1 MSHMPEQGPNDDL
14 TGFSPRRAPLKKFA
28 YWSLIALLWLGLAA
42 GVLVVYY
49 ALDLPDTDDLWKTGS
64 QPELSIYA
72 RDDGLVARRG
82 RRGGRPMRYEDLPP
96 HLIEAVIAIEDRRFF
111 SHLGLDPRGL
121 LRAMAVNLRQGRLAQ
136 GGSTLTQ
143 QLAKN
148 VFLTPERSFK
158 RKVQELLL
166 AFWLEAHFTKQD
178 IIALYLNRVYFGSG
192 AYGVQSAAETYFN
205 RPVQNLTQIEAAM
218 LAGLLKAPSR
228 YAPTRDPVAA
238 ARRTQIVIVA
248 MRAAG
253 YLTAEEAVSL
263 SGEDI
268 IITNRSTDGAHYA
281 VDWTLDQL
289 PDFVGRPRA
298 DLDVMTTLDRSMQ
311 LAAER
316 AINRILAAQG
326 DARQAAQAAMVVMT
340 PDGAIR
346 AMVGGRA
353 YGKSQFNRAVQARR
367 QPGSAFKPVVY
378 LAALESGLD
387 ANEVFDDAPLEIN
400 GWSPKNYDGTY
411 RGTVTAGEALAR
423 SLNTVAVQVSEQTGR
438 DKVID
443 MARRLGLSGRMR
455 AHPSLALGTFEVNLM
470 QLTAAYAHFANGGRQ
485 VVPHIIHGVISAS
498 GQTLYDRLSPSPL
511 QIIAPRHIG
520 ALNEMLRATI
530 SIGTGRAARLEGVE
544 LAGKTGTSQNW
555 RDAWFVGYSGAL
567 VVGVWVGNDDGA
579 PMNRVTGGGLPAH
592 IFAAFMD
599 EQKELAASVALPGSD
614 LPNRGGGI
622 GGLLRRLFGSD

>member
-1 MSHMPEQGPNDDL
+1 MSEADP
-14 TGFSPRRAPLKKFA
+14 PRRFLPRFA
-28 YWSLIALLWLGLAA
+28 YWGLVGFLWLGLAIGA
-42 GVLVVYY
+42 LIFYY

-64 QPELSIYA
+64 QPELSVYA

-82 RRGGRPMRYEDLPP
+82 RRGGRPMRFDDFPP
-96 HLIEAVIAIEDRRFF
+96 HLVEAVIAIEDRRFF
-111 SHLGLDPRGL
+111 SHFGLDPRGL
-121 LRAMAVNLRQGRLAQ
+121 LRALAVNIRQGRLAQ

-166 AFWLEAHFTKQD
+166 AFWLEAHFSKQD
-178 IIALYLNRVYFGSG
+178 ILALYLNRVYFGSG
-192 AYGVQSAAETYFN
+192 AYGVQAAAETYFS
-205 RPVQNLTQIEAAM
+205 RPVQNLTRVEAAM

-228 YAPTRDPVAA
+228 YAPTRDPAAA
-238 ARRTQIVIVA
+238 ARRARIVIAA
-248 MRAAG
+248 MEDADFINAELAAEMAG
-253 YLTAEEAVSL
+253 Q
-263 SGEDI
+263 DI

-298 DLDVMTTLDRSMQ
+298 DLDVMTTLDRPMQ

-316 AINRILAAQG
+316 AINRVLAAQG
-326 DARQAAQAAMVVMT
+326 EARQAGQAAMVVMT

-378 LAALESGLD
+378 LAALENGLAAGD
-387 ANEVFDDAPLEIN
+387 VFDDAPLSIN
-400 GWSPKNYDGTY
+400 GWSPKNYDGRY
-411 RGTVTAGEALAR
+411 RGAVTAGEAMAH
-423 SLNTVAVQVSEQTGR
+423 SLNTVAVQISEQTGR

-443 MARRLGLSGRMR
+443 MARRLGLSGRLR
-455 AHPSLALGTFEVNLM
+455 AHPSLALGTFEVSLL
-470 QLTAAYAHFANGGRQ
+470 QLTAAYAHFANGGQQ
-485 VVPHIIHGVISAS
+485 VVPHIIQAVISAS
-498 GQTLYDRLSPSPL
+498 GQSLYDRL
-511 QIIAPRHIG
+511 APVALPVVDGRHIG
-520 ALNEMLRATI
+520 LLNNMLRAVMT
-530 SIGTGRAARLEGVE
+530 IGTGRAARLDGIA

-555 RDAWFVGYSGAL
+555 RDAWFIGYSGAL

-579 PMNRVTGGGLPAH
+579 AMARVSGGGLPAE
-592 IFAAFMD
+592 IFAAFMT
-599 EQKELAASVALPGSD
+599 EQKELAASVALPEGA
-614 LPNRGGGI
+614 LPKSGGI
-622 GGLLRRLFGSD
+622 GALLRRLFGD

>member
-1 MSHMPEQGPNDDL
+1 MSEADP
-14 TGFSPRRAPLKKFA
+14 PRRFLPRFA
-28 YWSLIALLWLGLAA
+28 YWGLVGFLWLGLAIGA
-42 GVLVVYY
+42 LIFYY

-82 RRGGRPMRYEDLPP
+82 RRGGRPMRFDDFPP
-96 HLIEAVIAIEDRRFF
+96 HLVEAVIAIEDRRFF
-111 SHLGLDPRGL
+111 SHFGLDPRGL
-121 LRAMAVNLRQGRLAQ
+121 LRALAVNMRQGRLAQ

-166 AFWLEAHFTKQD
+166 AFWLEAHFSKQD
-178 IIALYLNRVYFGSG
+178 IMALYLNRVYFGSG
-192 AYGVQSAAETYFN
+192 AYGVQAAAETYFS
-205 RPVQNLTQIEAAM
+205 RPVQNLTRVEAAM

-228 YAPTRDPVAA
+228 YAPTRDPAAA
-238 ARRTQIVIVA
+238 ARRARIVIAA
-248 MRAAG
+248 MQDAGFINAELAAEMAG
-253 YLTAEEAVSL
+253 Q
-263 SGEDI
+263 DI

-298 DLDVMTTLDRSMQ
+298 DLDVMTTLDRPMQ

-316 AINRILAAQG
+316 AINRVLAAQG
-326 DARQAAQAAMVVMT
+326 EARQAGQAAMVVMT

-378 LAALESGLD
+378 LAALENGLAAGD
-387 ANEVFDDAPLEIN
+387 VFDDAPLSIN
-400 GWSPKNYDGTY
+400 GWSPKNYDGRY
-411 RGTVTAGEALAR
+411 RGAVTAGEAMAH
-423 SLNTVAVQVSEQTGR
+423 SLNTVAVQISEQTGR

-443 MARRLGLSGRMR
+443 MARRLGLSGRLR
-455 AHPSLALGTFEVNLM
+455 AHPSLALGTFEVSLL
-470 QLTAAYAHFANGGRQ
+470 QLTAAYAHFANGGQQ
-485 VVPHIIHGVISAS
+485 VVPHIIQAVISAS
-498 GQTLYDRLSPSPL
+498 GQSLYDRL
-511 QIIAPRHIG
+511 APAALPVVDRRHIG
-520 ALNEMLRATI
+520 VLNNMLRAVMT
-530 SIGTGRAARLEGVE
+530 IGTGRAARLDGIA

-555 RDAWFVGYSGAL
+555 RDAWFIGYSGAL

-579 PMNRVTGGGLPAH
+579 AMARVSGGGLPAE
-592 IFAAFMD
+592 IFAAFMA
-599 EQKELAASVALPGSD
+599 EQKELAASVALPEGA
-614 LPNRGGGI
+614 LPKSGGI
-622 GGLLRRLFGSD
+622 GALLRRLFGD

>member
-1 MSHMPEQGPNDDL
+1 MSEADP
-14 TGFSPRRAPLKKFA
+14 PRRFLSRFA
-28 YWSLIALLWLGLAA
+28 YWGLVGFLWLGLAIGA
-42 GVLVVYY
+42 LIFYY

-82 RRGGRPMRYEDLPP
+82 RRGGRPMRFDDFPS
-96 HLIEAVIAIEDRRFF
+96 HLVEAVIAIEDRRFF
-111 SHLGLDPRGL
+111 SHFGLDPRGL
-121 LRAMAVNLRQGRLAQ
+121 LRALAVNMRQGRLAQ

-166 AFWLEAHFTKQD
+166 AFWLEAHFSKQD
-178 IIALYLNRVYFGSG
+178 ILALYLNRVYFGSG
-192 AYGVQSAAETYFN
+192 AYGVQAAAETYFS
-205 RPVQNLTQIEAAM
+205 RPVQNLTRVEAAM

-228 YAPTRDPVAA
+228 YAPTRDPAAA
-238 ARRTQIVIVA
+238 ARRARIVIAA
-248 MRAAG
+248 MQDAGFINAELAAEMAG
-253 YLTAEEAVSL
+253 Q
-263 SGEDI
+263 DI

-298 DLDVMTTLDRSMQ
+298 DLDVMTTLDRPMQ

-316 AINRILAAQG
+316 AINRVLAAQG
-326 DARQAAQAAMVVMT
+326 EARQAGQAAMVVMT

-378 LAALESGLD
+378 LAALENGLAAGD
-387 ANEVFDDAPLEIN
+387 VFDDAPLSIN
-400 GWSPKNYDGTY
+400 GWSPKNYDGRY
-411 RGTVTAGEALAR
+411 RGAVTAGEAMAH
-423 SLNTVAVQVSEQTGR
+423 SLNTVAVQISEQTGR

-443 MARRLGLSGRMR
+443 MARRLGLSGRLR
-455 AHPSLALGTFEVNLM
+455 AHPSLALGTFEVSLL
-470 QLTAAYAHFANGGRQ
+470 QLTAAYAHFANGGQQ
-485 VVPHIIHGVISAS
+485 VVPHIIQAVISAS
-498 GQTLYDRLSPSPL
+498 GQSLYDRL
-511 QIIAPRHIG
+511 APVALPVVDGRHIG
-520 ALNEMLRATI
+520 VLNNMLRAVMT
-530 SIGTGRAARLEGVE
+530 IGTGRAARLDGIA

-555 RDAWFVGYSGAL
+555 RDAWFIGYSGAL

-579 PMNRVTGGGLPAH
+579 AMARVSGGGLPAE
-592 IFAAFMD
+592 IFAAFMA
-599 EQKELAASVALPGSD
+599 EQKELAASVALPEGA
-614 LPNRGGGI
+614 LPKSGGI
-622 GGLLRRLFGSD
+622 GALLRRLFGD

>member
-1 MSHMPEQGPNDDL
+1 MSEADP
-14 TGFSPRRAPLKKFA
+14 PRRFLPRFA
-28 YWSLIALLWLGLAA
+28 YWGLVGFLWLGLAIGA
-42 GVLVVYY
+42 LIFYY

-64 QPELSIYA
+64 QPELSVYA

-82 RRGGRPMRYEDLPP
+82 RRGGRPMRFDDFPP
-96 HLIEAVIAIEDRRFF
+96 HLVEAVIAIEDRRFF
-111 SHLGLDPRGL
+111 SHFGLDPRGL
-121 LRAMAVNLRQGRLAQ
+121 LRALAVNIRQGRLAQ

-166 AFWLEAHFTKQD
+166 AFWLEAHFSKQD
-178 IIALYLNRVYFGSG
+178 ILALYLNRVYFGSG
-192 AYGVQSAAETYFN
+192 AYGVQAAAETYFS
-205 RPVQNLTQIEAAM
+205 RPVQNLTRVEAAM

-228 YAPTRDPVAA
+228 YAPTRDPAAA
-238 ARRTQIVIVA
+238 ARRARIVIAA
-248 MRAAG
+248 MEDADFINAELAAEMAG
-253 YLTAEEAVSL
+253 Q
-263 SGEDI
+263 DI

-298 DLDVMTTLDRSMQ
+298 DLDVMTTLDRPMQ

-316 AINRILAAQG
+316 AINRVLAAQG
-326 DARQAAQAAMVVMT
+326 EARQAGQAAMVVMT

-378 LAALESGLD
+378 LAALENGLAVGD
-387 ANEVFDDAPLEIN
+387 VFDDAPLSIN
-400 GWSPKNYDGTY
+400 GWSPKNYDGRY
-411 RGTVTAGEALAR
+411 RGAVTAGEAMAH
-423 SLNTVAVQVSEQTGR
+423 SLNTVAVQISEQTGR

-443 MARRLGLSGRMR
+443 MARRLGLSGRLR
-455 AHPSLALGTFEVNLM
+455 AHPSLALGTFEVSLL
-470 QLTAAYAHFANGGRQ
+470 QLTAAYAHFANGGQQ
-485 VVPHIIHGVISAS
+485 VVPHIIQAVISAS
-498 GQTLYDRLSPSPL
+498 GQSLYDRL
-511 QIIAPRHIG
+511 APVALPVVDGRHIG
-520 ALNEMLRATI
+520 LLNNMLRAVMT
-530 SIGTGRAARLEGVE
+530 IGTGRAARLDGIA

-555 RDAWFVGYSGAL
+555 RDAWFIGYSGAL

-579 PMNRVTGGGLPAH
+579 AMARVSGGGLPAE
-592 IFAAFMD
+592 IFAAFMA
-599 EQKELAASVALPGSD
+599 EQKELAASVALPEGA
-614 LPNRGGGI
+614 LPKSVGI
-622 GGLLRRLFGSD
+622 GALLRRLFGD

>member
-1 MSHMPEQGPNDDL
+1 MSEADP
-14 TGFSPRRAPLKKFA
+14 PRRFLPRFA
-28 YWSLIALLWLGLAA
+28 YWGLVGFLWLGLAIGA
-42 GVLVVYY
+42 LIFYY

-82 RRGGRPMRYEDLPP
+82 RRGGRPMRFDDFPS
-96 HLIEAVIAIEDRRFF
+96 HLVEAVIAIEDRRFF
-111 SHLGLDPRGL
+111 SHFGLDPRGL
-121 LRAMAVNLRQGRLAQ
+121 LRALAVNMRQGRLAQ

-166 AFWLEAHFTKQD
+166 AFWLEAHFSKQD
-178 IIALYLNRVYFGSG
+178 ILALYLNRVYFGSG
-192 AYGVQSAAETYFN
+192 AYGVQAAAETYFS
-205 RPVQNLTQIEAAM
+205 RPVQNLTRVEAAM

-228 YAPTRDPVAA
+228 YAPTRDPAAA
-238 ARRTQIVIVA
+238 ARRARIVIAA
-248 MRAAG
+248 MQDAGFINAELAAEMAG
-253 YLTAEEAVSL
+253 Q
-263 SGEDI
+263 DI

-298 DLDVMTTLDRSMQ
+298 DLDVMTTLDRPMQ

-316 AINRILAAQG
+316 AINRVLAAQG
-326 DARQAAQAAMVVMT
+326 EARQAGQAAMVVMT

-378 LAALESGLD
+378 LAALENGLAAGD
-387 ANEVFDDAPLEIN
+387 VFDDAPLSIN
-400 GWSPKNYDGTY
+400 GWSPKNYDGRY
-411 RGTVTAGEALAR
+411 RGAVTAGEAMAH
-423 SLNTVAVQVSEQTGR
+423 SLNTVAVQISEQTGR

-443 MARRLGLSGRMR
+443 MARRLGLSGRLR
-455 AHPSLALGTFEVNLM
+455 AHPSLALGTFEVSLL
-470 QLTAAYAHFANGGRQ
+470 QLTAAYAHFANGGQQ
-485 VVPHIIHGVISAS
+485 VVPHIIQAVISAS
-498 GQTLYDRLSPSPL
+498 GQSLYDRL
-511 QIIAPRHIG
+511 APVALPVVDGRHIG
-520 ALNEMLRATI
+520 VLNNMLRAVMT
-530 SIGTGRAARLEGVE
+530 IGTGRAARLDGIA

-555 RDAWFVGYSGAL
+555 RDAWFIGYSGAL

-579 PMNRVTGGGLPAH
+579 AMARVSGGGLPAE
-592 IFAAFMD
+592 IFAAFMA
-599 EQKELAASVALPGSD
+599 EQKELAASVALPEGA
-614 LPNRGGGI
+614 LPKSGGI
-622 GGLLRRLFGSD
+622 GALLRRLFGD

>member
-1 MSHMPEQGPNDDL
+1 MSEADP
-14 TGFSPRRAPLKKFA
+14 PRRFLPRFA
-28 YWSLIALLWLGLAA
+28 YWGLVGFLWLGLAIGA
-42 GVLVVYY
+42 LIFYY

-64 QPELSIYA
+64 QPELSVYA

-82 RRGGRPMRYEDLPP
+82 RRGGRPMRFDDFPP
-96 HLIEAVIAIEDRRFF
+96 HLVEAVIAIEDRRFF
-111 SHLGLDPRGL
+111 SHFGLDPRGL
-121 LRAMAVNLRQGRLAQ
+121 LRALAVNIRQGRLAQ

-166 AFWLEAHFTKQD
+166 AFWLEAHFSKQD
-178 IIALYLNRVYFGSG
+178 ILALYLNRVYFGSG
-192 AYGVQSAAETYFN
+192 AYGVQAAAETYFS
-205 RPVQNLTQIEAAM
+205 RPVQNLTRVEAAM

-228 YAPTRDPVAA
+228 YAPTRDPAAA
-238 ARRTQIVIVA
+238 ARRARIVIAA
-248 MRAAG
+248 MEDADFINAELAAEMAG
-253 YLTAEEAVSL
+253 R
-263 SGEDI
+263 DI

-298 DLDVMTTLDRSMQ
+298 DLDVMTTLDRPMQ

-316 AINRILAAQG
+316 AINRVLEAQG
-326 DARQAAQAAMVVMT
+326 DARQAGQAAMVVMT

-378 LAALESGLD
+378 LAALENGLAAGD
-387 ANEVFDDAPLEIN
+387 VFDDAPLSIN
-400 GWSPKNYDGTY
+400 GWSPKNYDGRY
-411 RGTVTAGEALAR
+411 RGAVTAGEAMAH
-423 SLNTVAVQVSEQTGR
+423 SLNTVAVQISEQTGR

-443 MARRLGLSGRMR
+443 MARRLGLSGRLR
-455 AHPSLALGTFEVNLM
+455 AHPSLALGTFEVSLL
-470 QLTAAYAHFANGGRQ
+470 QLTAAYAHFANGGQQ
-485 VVPHIIHGVISAS
+485 VVPHIIQAVISAS
-498 GQTLYDRLSPSPL
+498 GQSLYDRL
-511 QIIAPRHIG
+511 APVALPVVDGRHIG
-520 ALNEMLRATI
+520 LLNNMLRAVMT
-530 SIGTGRAARLEGVE
+530 IGTGRAARLDGIA

-555 RDAWFVGYSGAL
+555 RDAWFIGYSGAL

-579 PMNRVTGGGLPAH
+579 AMARVSGGGLPAE
-592 IFAAFMD
+592 IFAAFMA
-599 EQKELAASVALPGSD
+599 EQKELAASVALPEGA
-614 LPNRGGGI
+614 LPKSVGI
-622 GGLLRRLFGSD
+622 GALLRRLFGD

>member
-1 MSHMPEQGPNDDL
+1 MSEADP
-14 TGFSPRRAPLKKFA
+14 PRRFLPRFA
-28 YWSLIALLWLGLAA
+28 YWGLVGFLWLGLAIGA
-42 GVLVVYY
+42 LIFYY

-82 RRGGRPMRYEDLPP
+82 RRGGRPMRFDDFPP
-96 HLIEAVIAIEDRRFF
+96 HLVEAVIAIEDRRFF
-111 SHLGLDPRGL
+111 SHFGLDPRGL
-121 LRAMAVNLRQGRLAQ
+121 LRALAVNMRQGRLAQ

-166 AFWLEAHFTKQD
+166 AFWLEAHFSKQD
-178 IIALYLNRVYFGSG
+178 ILALYLNRVYFGSG
-192 AYGVQSAAETYFN
+192 AYGVQAAAETYFS
-205 RPVQNLTQIEAAM
+205 RPVQNLTRVEAAM

-228 YAPTRDPVAA
+228 YAPTRDPAAA
-238 ARRTQIVIVA
+238 ARRARIVIAA
-248 MRAAG
+248 MQDAGFINAELAAEMAG
-253 YLTAEEAVSL
+253 Q
-263 SGEDI
+263 DI

-298 DLDVMTTLDRSMQ
+298 DLDVMTTLDRPMQ

-316 AINRILAAQG
+316 AINRVLAAQG
-326 DARQAAQAAMVVMT
+326 EARQAGQAAMVVMT

-378 LAALESGLD
+378 LAALENGLAAGD
-387 ANEVFDDAPLEIN
+387 VFDDAPLSIN
-400 GWSPKNYDGTY
+400 GWSPKNYDGRY
-411 RGTVTAGEALAR
+411 RGAVTAGEAMAH
-423 SLNTVAVQVSEQTGR
+423 SLNTVAVQISEQTGR

-443 MARRLGLSGRMR
+443 MARRLGLSGRLR
-455 AHPSLALGTFEVNLM
+455 AHPSLALGTFEVSLL
-470 QLTAAYAHFANGGRQ
+470 QLTAAYAHFANGGQQ
-485 VVPHIIHGVISAS
+485 VVPHIIQAVISAS
-498 GQTLYDRLSPSPL
+498 GQSLYDRL
-511 QIIAPRHIG
+511 APVALPVVDGRHIG
-520 ALNEMLRATI
+520 VLNNMLRAVMT
-530 SIGTGRAARLEGVE
+530 IGTGRAARLDGIA

-555 RDAWFVGYSGAL
+555 RDAWFIGYSGAL

-579 PMNRVTGGGLPAH
+579 AMARVSGGGLPAE
-592 IFAAFMD
+592 IFAAFMA
-599 EQKELAASVALPGSD
+599 EQKELAASVALPEGA
-614 LPNRGGGI
+614 LPKSGGI
-622 GGLLRRLFGSD
+622 GALLRRLFGD

>member
-1 MSHMPEQGPNDDL
+1 M
-14 TGFSPRRAPLKKFA
+14 A
-28 YWSLIALLWLGLAA
+28 YWGLVGFLWLGLAIGA
-42 GVLVVYY
+42 LIFYY

-82 RRGGRPMRYEDLPP
+82 RRGGRPMRFDDFPP
-96 HLIEAVIAIEDRRFF
+96 HLVEAVIAIEDRRFF
-111 SHLGLDPRGL
+111 SHFGLDPRGL
-121 LRAMAVNLRQGRLAQ
+121 LRALAVNMRQGRLAQ

-166 AFWLEAHFTKQD
+166 AFWLEAHFSKQD
-178 IIALYLNRVYFGSG
+178 ILALYLNRVYFGSG
-192 AYGVQSAAETYFN
+192 AYGVQAAAETYFS
-205 RPVQNLTQIEAAM
+205 RPVQNLTRVEAAM

-228 YAPTRDPVAA
+228 YAPTRDPAAA
-238 ARRTQIVIVA
+238 ARRARIVIAA
-248 MRAAG
+248 MQDAGFINAELAAEMAG
-253 YLTAEEAVSL
+253 Q
-263 SGEDI
+263 DI

-298 DLDVMTTLDRSMQ
+298 DLDVMTTLDRPMQ

-316 AINRILAAQG
+316 AINRVLAAQG
-326 DARQAAQAAMVVMT
+326 EARQAGQAAMVVMT

-378 LAALESGLD
+378 LAALENGLAAGD
-387 ANEVFDDAPLEIN
+387 VFDDAPLSIN
-400 GWSPKNYDGTY
+400 GWSPKNYDGRY
-411 RGTVTAGEALAR
+411 RGAVTAGEAMAH
-423 SLNTVAVQVSEQTGR
+423 SLNTVAVQISEQTGR

-443 MARRLGLSGRMR
+443 MARRLGLSGRLR
-455 AHPSLALGTFEVNLM
+455 AHPSLALGTFEVSLL
-470 QLTAAYAHFANGGRQ
+470 QLTAAYAHFANGGQQ
-485 VVPHIIHGVISAS
+485 VVPHIIQAVISAS
-498 GQTLYDRLSPSPL
+498 GQSLYDRL
-511 QIIAPRHIG
+511 APVALPVVDGRHIG
-520 ALNEMLRATI
+520 VLNNMLRAVMT
-530 SIGTGRAARLEGVE
+530 IGTGRAARLDGIA

-555 RDAWFVGYSGAL
+555 RDAWFIGYSGAL

-579 PMNRVTGGGLPAH
+579 AMARVSGGGLPAE
-592 IFAAFMD
+592 IFAAFMA
-599 EQKELAASVALPGSD
+599 EQKELAASVALPEGA
-614 LPNRGGGI
+614 LPKSGGI
-622 GGLLRRLFGSD
+622 GALLRRLFGD

>member
-1 MSHMPEQGPNDDL
+1 MSEADP
-14 TGFSPRRAPLKKFA
+14 PRRFLPRFA
-28 YWSLIALLWLGLAA
+28 YWGLVGFLWLGLAIGA
-42 GVLVVYY
+42 LIFYY

-64 QPELSIYA
+64 QPELSVYA

-82 RRGGRPMRYEDLPP
+82 RRGGRPMRFDDFPP
-96 HLIEAVIAIEDRRFF
+96 HLVEAVIAIEDRRFF
-111 SHLGLDPRGL
+111 SHFGLDPRGL
-121 LRAMAVNLRQGRLAQ
+121 LRALAVNIRQGRLAQ

-166 AFWLEAHFTKQD
+166 AFWLEAHFSKQD
-178 IIALYLNRVYFGSG
+178 ILALYLNRVYFGSG
-192 AYGVQSAAETYFN
+192 AYGVQAAAETYFS
-205 RPVQNLTQIEAAM
+205 RPVQNLTRVEAAM

-228 YAPTRDPVAA
+228 YAPTRDPAAA
-238 ARRTQIVIVA
+238 ARRARIVIAA
-248 MRAAG
+248 MEDADFINAELAAEMAG
-253 YLTAEEAVSL
+253 R
-263 SGEDI
+263 DI

-298 DLDVMTTLDRSMQ
+298 DLDVMTTLDRPMQ

-316 AINRILAAQG
+316 AINRVLAAQG
-326 DARQAAQAAMVVMT
+326 GARQAGQAAMVVMT

-378 LAALESGLD
+378 LAALENGLAAGD
-387 ANEVFDDAPLEIN
+387 VFDDAPLSIN
-400 GWSPKNYDGTY
+400 GWSPKNYDGRY
-411 RGTVTAGEALAR
+411 RGAVTAGEAMAH
-423 SLNTVAVQVSEQTGR
+423 SLNTVAVQISEQTGR

-443 MARRLGLSGRMR
+443 MARRLGLSGRLR
-455 AHPSLALGTFEVNLM
+455 AHPSLALGTFEVSLL
-470 QLTAAYAHFANGGRQ
+470 QLTAAYAHFANGGQQ
-485 VVPHIIHGVISAS
+485 VVPHIIQAVISAS
-498 GQTLYDRLSPSPL
+498 GQSLYDRL
-511 QIIAPRHIG
+511 APVALPVVDGRHIG
-520 ALNEMLRATI
+520 LLNNMLRAVMT
-530 SIGTGRAARLEGVE
+530 IGTGRAARLDGIA

-555 RDAWFVGYSGAL
+555 RDAWFIGYSGAL

-579 PMNRVTGGGLPAH
+579 AMARVSGGGLPAE
-592 IFAAFMD
+592 IFAAFMA
-599 EQKELAASVALPGSD
+599 EQKELAASVALPEGA
-614 LPNRGGGI
+614 LPKSGGI
-622 GGLLRRLFGSD
+622 GALLRRLFGD

>member
-1 MSHMPEQGPNDDL
+1 MSEADP
-14 TGFSPRRAPLKKFA
+14 PRRFLPRFA
-28 YWSLIALLWLGLAA
+28 YWGLVGFLWLGLAIGA
-42 GVLVVYY
+42 LIFYY

-82 RRGGRPMRYEDLPP
+82 RRGGRPMRFDDFPP
-96 HLIEAVIAIEDRRFF
+96 HLVEAVIAIEDRRFF
-111 SHLGLDPRGL
+111 SHFGLDPRGL
-121 LRAMAVNLRQGRLAQ
+121 LRALAVNMRQGRLAQ

-166 AFWLEAHFTKQD
+166 AFWLEAHFSKQD
-178 IIALYLNRVYFGSG
+178 ILALYLNRVYFGSG
-192 AYGVQSAAETYFN
+192 AYGVQAAAETYFS
-205 RPVQNLTQIEAAM
+205 RPVQNLTRVEAAM

-228 YAPTRDPVAA
+228 YAPTRDPAAA
-238 ARRTQIVIVA
+238 ARRARIVIAA
-248 MRAAG
+248 MQDAGFINAELAAEMAG
-253 YLTAEEAVSL
+253 Q
-263 SGEDI
+263 DI

-298 DLDVMTTLDRSMQ
+298 DLDVMTTLDRPMQ

-316 AINRILAAQG
+316 AINRVLAAQG
-326 DARQAAQAAMVVMT
+326 EARQAGQAAMVVMT

-353 YGKSQFNRAVQARR
+353 YGKSQFNRAVQALR

-378 LAALESGLD
+378 LAALENGLAAGD
-387 ANEVFDDAPLEIN
+387 VFDDAPLSIN
-400 GWSPKNYDGTY
+400 GWSPKNYDGRY
-411 RGTVTAGEALAR
+411 RGAVTAGEAMAH
-423 SLNTVAVQVSEQTGR
+423 SLNTVAVQISEQTGR

-443 MARRLGLSGRMR
+443 MARRLGLSGRLR
-455 AHPSLALGTFEVNLM
+455 AHPSLALGTFEVSLL
-470 QLTAAYAHFANGGRQ
+470 QLTAAYAHFANGGQQ
-485 VVPHIIHGVISAS
+485 VVPHIIQAVISSS
-498 GQTLYDRLSPSPL
+498 GQSLYDRL
-511 QIIAPRHIG
+511 APVALPVVDGRHIG
-520 ALNEMLRATI
+520 VLNNMLRAVMT
-530 SIGTGRAARLEGVE
+530 IGTGRAARLDGIA

-555 RDAWFVGYSGAL
+555 RDAWFIGYSGAL

-579 PMNRVTGGGLPAH
+579 AMARVSGGGLPAE
-592 IFAAFMD
+592 IFAAFMA
-599 EQKELAASVALPGSD
+599 EQKELAASVALPEGA
-614 LPNRGGGI
+614 LPKSGGI
-622 GGLLRRLFGSD
+622 GALLLRLFGD

>member
-1 MSHMPEQGPNDDL
+1 MSEADP
-14 TGFSPRRAPLKKFA
+14 PRRFLPRFA
-28 YWSLIALLWLGLAA
+28 YWGLVGFLWLGLAIGA
-42 GVLVVYY
+42 LIFYY

-82 RRGGRPMRYEDLPP
+82 RRGGRPMRFDDFPS
-96 HLIEAVIAIEDRRFF
+96 HLVEAVIAIEDRRFF
-111 SHLGLDPRGL
+111 SHFGLDPRGL
-121 LRAMAVNLRQGRLAQ
+121 LRALAVNMRQGRLAQ

-166 AFWLEAHFTKQD
+166 AFWLEAHFSKQD
-178 IIALYLNRVYFGSG
+178 IMALYLNRVYFGSG
-192 AYGVQSAAETYFN
+192 AYGVQAAAETYFS
-205 RPVQNLTQIEAAM
+205 RPVQNLTRVEAAM

-228 YAPTRDPVAA
+228 YAPTQDPAAA
-238 ARRTQIVIVA
+238 ARRARIVIAA
-248 MRAAG
+248 MQDAGFINAELAAEMAG
-253 YLTAEEAVSL
+253 Q
-263 SGEDI
+263 DI

-298 DLDVMTTLDRSMQ
+298 DLDVMTTLDRPMQ

-316 AINRILAAQG
+316 AINQVLAAQG
-326 DARQAAQAAMVVMT
+326 EARQAGQAAMVVMT

-378 LAALESGLD
+378 LAALENGLAAGD
-387 ANEVFDDAPLEIN
+387 VFDDAPLSIN
-400 GWSPKNYDGTY
+400 GWSPKNYDGRY
-411 RGTVTAGEALAR
+411 RGAVTAGEAMAH
-423 SLNTVAVQVSEQTGR
+423 SLNTVAVQISEQTGR

-443 MARRLGLSGRMR
+443 MARRLGLSGRLR
-455 AHPSLALGTFEVNLM
+455 AHPSLALGTFEVSLL
-470 QLTAAYAHFANGGRQ
+470 QLTAAYAHFANGGQQ
-485 VVPHIIHGVISAS
+485 VVPHIIQAVISAS
-498 GQTLYDRLSPSPL
+498 GQSLYDRL
-511 QIIAPRHIG
+511 APVALPVVDGRHIG
-520 ALNEMLRATI
+520 VLNNMLRAVMT
-530 SIGTGRAARLEGVE
+530 IGTGRAARLDGIA

-555 RDAWFVGYSGAL
+555 RDAWFIGYSGAL

-579 PMNRVTGGGLPAH
+579 AMARVSGGGLPAE
-592 IFAAFMD
+592 IFAAFMA
-599 EQKELAASVALPGSD
+599 EQKELAASVALPEGA
-614 LPNRGGGI
+614 LPKSGGI
-622 GGLLRRLFGSD
+622 GALLRRLFGD

>member
-1 MSHMPEQGPNDDL
+1 MSEADP
-14 TGFSPRRAPLKKFA
+14 PRRFLPRFA
-28 YWSLIALLWLGLAA
+28 YWGLVGFLWLGLAIGA
-42 GVLVVYY
+42 LIFYY

-64 QPELSIYA
+64 QPELSVYA

-82 RRGGRPMRYEDLPP
+82 RRGGRPMRFDDFPP
-96 HLIEAVIAIEDRRFF
+96 HLVEAVIAIEDRRFF
-111 SHLGLDPRGL
+111 SHFGLDPRGL
-121 LRAMAVNLRQGRLAQ
+121 LRALAVNMRQGRLAQ

-166 AFWLEAHFTKQD
+166 AFWLEAHFSKQD
-178 IIALYLNRVYFGSG
+178 ILALYLNRVYFGSG
-192 AYGVQSAAETYFN
+192 AYGVQAAAETYFS
-205 RPVQNLTQIEAAM
+205 RPVQNLTRVEAAM

-228 YAPTRDPVAA
+228 YAPTRDPAAA
-238 ARRTQIVIVA
+238 ARRARIVIAA
-248 MRAAG
+248 MQDTGFINAELAAEMAG
-253 YLTAEEAVSL
+253 Q
-263 SGEDI
+263 DI

-298 DLDVMTTLDRSMQ
+298 DLDVMTTLDRPMQ

-316 AINRILAAQG
+316 AINRVLAAQG
-326 DARQAAQAAMVVMT
+326 EARQAGQAAMVVMT

-378 LAALESGLD
+378 LAALENGLAAGD
-387 ANEVFDDAPLEIN
+387 VFDDAPLSIN
-400 GWSPKNYDGTY
+400 GWSPKNYDGRY
-411 RGTVTAGEALAR
+411 RGAVTAGEAMAH
-423 SLNTVAVQVSEQTGR
+423 SLNTVAVQISEQTGR

-443 MARRLGLSGRMR
+443 MARRLGLSGRLR
-455 AHPSLALGTFEVNLM
+455 AHPSLALGTFEVSLL
-470 QLTAAYAHFANGGRQ
+470 QLTAAYAHFANGGQQ
-485 VVPHIIHGVISAS
+485 VVPHIIQAVISAS
-498 GQTLYDRLSPSPL
+498 GQSLYDRL
-511 QIIAPRHIG
+511 APVALPVVDGRHIG
-520 ALNEMLRATI
+520 LLNNMLRAVMT
-530 SIGTGRAARLEGVE
+530 IGTGRAARLDGIA

-555 RDAWFVGYSGAL
+555 RDAWFIGYSGAL

-579 PMNRVTGGGLPAH
+579 AMARVSGGGLPAE
-592 IFAAFMD
+592 IFAAFMA
-599 EQKELAASVALPGSD
+599 EQKELAASVALPEGA
-614 LPNRGGGI
+614 LPKSGGI
-622 GGLLRRLFGSD
+622 GALLRRLFGD

>member
-1 MSHMPEQGPNDDL
+1 MSEADP
-14 TGFSPRRAPLKKFA
+14 PRRFLPRFA
-28 YWSLIALLWLGLAA
+28 YWGLVGFLWLGLAIGA
-42 GVLVVYY
+42 LIFYY

-82 RRGGRPMRYEDLPP
+82 RRGGRPMRFDDFPP
-96 HLIEAVIAIEDRRFF
+96 HLVEAVIAIEDRRFF
-111 SHLGLDPRGL
+111 SHFGLDPRGL
-121 LRAMAVNLRQGRLAQ
+121 LRALAVNMRQGRLAQ

-166 AFWLEAHFTKQD
+166 AFWLEAHFSKQD
-178 IIALYLNRVYFGSG
+178 ILALYLNRVYFGSG
-192 AYGVQSAAETYFN
+192 AYGVQAAAETYFS
-205 RPVQNLTQIEAAM
+205 RPVQNLTRVEAAM

-228 YAPTRDPVAA
+228 YAPTRDPAAA
-238 ARRTQIVIVA
+238 ARRARIVIAA
-248 MRAAG
+248 MQDAGFINAELAAEMAG
-253 YLTAEEAVSL
+253 Q
-263 SGEDI
+263 DI

-298 DLDVMTTLDRSMQ
+298 DLDVMTTLDRPMQ

-316 AINRILAAQG
+316 AINRVLAAKG
-326 DARQAAQAAMVVMT
+326 EARQAGQAAMVVMT

-378 LAALESGLD
+378 LAALENGLAAGD
-387 ANEVFDDAPLEIN
+387 VFDDAPLSIN
-400 GWSPKNYDGTY
+400 GWSPKNYDGRY
-411 RGTVTAGEALAR
+411 RGAVTAGEAMAH
-423 SLNTVAVQVSEQTGR
+423 SLNTVAVQISEQTGR

-443 MARRLGLSGRMR
+443 MARRLGLSGRLR
-455 AHPSLALGTFEVNLM
+455 AHPSLALGTFEVSLL
-470 QLTAAYAHFANGGRQ
+470 QLTAAYAHFANGGQQ
-485 VVPHIIHGVISAS
+485 VVPHIIQAVISAS
-498 GQTLYDRLSPSPL
+498 GQSLYDRL
-511 QIIAPRHIG
+511 APVALPVVDGRHIG
-520 ALNEMLRATI
+520 VLNNMLRAVMT
-530 SIGTGRAARLEGVE
+530 IGTGRAARLDGIA

-555 RDAWFVGYSGAL
+555 RDAWFIGYSGAL

-579 PMNRVTGGGLPAH
+579 AMARVSGGGLPAE
-592 IFAAFMD
+592 IFAAFMA
-599 EQKELAASVALPGSD
+599 EQKELAASVALPEVA
-614 LPNRGGGI
+614 LPKSGGI
-622 GGLLRRLFGSD
+622 GALLRRLFGD

>member
-1 MSHMPEQGPNDDL
+1 MSEADP
-14 TGFSPRRAPLKKFA
+14 PRRFLPRFA
-28 YWSLIALLWLGLAA
+28 YWGLVGFLWLGLAIGA
-42 GVLVVYY
+42 LIFYY

-64 QPELSIYA
+64 QPELSVYA

-82 RRGGRPMRYEDLPP
+82 RRGGRPMRFDDFPP
-96 HLIEAVIAIEDRRFF
+96 HLVEAVIAIEDRRFF
-111 SHLGLDPRGL
+111 SHFGLDPRGL
-121 LRAMAVNLRQGRLAQ
+121 LRALAVNIRQGRLAQ

-166 AFWLEAHFTKQD
+166 AFWLEAHFSKQD
-178 IIALYLNRVYFGSG
+178 ILALYLNRVYFGSG
-192 AYGVQSAAETYFN
+192 AYGVQAAAETYFS
-205 RPVQNLTQIEAAM
+205 RPVQNLTRVEAAM

-228 YAPTRDPVAA
+228 YAPTRDPAAA
-238 ARRTQIVIVA
+238 ARRARIVIAA
-248 MRAAG
+248 MEDADFINAELAAEMAG
-253 YLTAEEAVSL
+253 R
-263 SGEDI
+263 DI

-298 DLDVMTTLDRSMQ
+298 DLDVMTTLDRPMQ

-316 AINRILAAQG
+316 AINRVLAAQG
-326 DARQAAQAAMVVMT
+326 EARQAGQAAMVVMT

-378 LAALESGLD
+378 LAALENGLAAGD
-387 ANEVFDDAPLEIN
+387 VFDDAPLSIN
-400 GWSPKNYDGTY
+400 GWSPKNYDGRY
-411 RGTVTAGEALAR
+411 RGAVTAGEAMAH
-423 SLNTVAVQVSEQTGR
+423 SLNTVAVQISEQTGR

-443 MARRLGLSGRMR
+443 MARRLGLSGRLR
-455 AHPSLALGTFEVNLM
+455 AHPSLALGTFEVSLL
-470 QLTAAYAHFANGGRQ
+470 QLTAAYAHFANGGQQ
-485 VVPHIIHGVISAS
+485 VVPHIIQAVISAS
-498 GQTLYDRLSPSPL
+498 GQSLYDRL
-511 QIIAPRHIG
+511 APVALPVVDGRHIG
-520 ALNEMLRATI
+520 LLNNMLRAVMT
-530 SIGTGRAARLEGVE
+530 IGTGRAARLDGIA

-555 RDAWFVGYSGAL
+555 RDAWFIGYSGAL

-579 PMNRVTGGGLPAH
+579 AMARVSGGGLPAE
-592 IFAAFMD
+592 IFAAFMA
-599 EQKELAASVALPGSD
+599 EQKELAASVALPEGA
-614 LPNRGGGI
+614 LPKSGGI
-622 GGLLRRLFGSD
+622 GALLRRLFGD

>member
-1 MSHMPEQGPNDDL
+1 MSEADP
-14 TGFSPRRAPLKKFA
+14 PRRFLPRFA
-28 YWSLIALLWLGLAA
+28 YWGLVGFLWLGLAIGA
-42 GVLVVYY
+42 LIFYY

-64 QPELSIYA
+64 QPELSVYA

-82 RRGGRPMRYEDLPP
+82 RRGGRPMRFDDFPP
-96 HLIEAVIAIEDRRFF
+96 HLVEAVIAIEDRRFF
-111 SHLGLDPRGL
+111 SHFGLDPRGL
-121 LRAMAVNLRQGRLAQ
+121 LRALAVNIRQGRLAQ

-166 AFWLEAHFTKQD
+166 AFWLEAHFSKQD
-178 IIALYLNRVYFGSG
+178 ILALYLNRVYFGSG
-192 AYGVQSAAETYFN
+192 AYGVQAAAETYFS
-205 RPVQNLTQIEAAM
+205 RPVQNLTRVEAAM

-228 YAPTRDPVAA
+228 YAPTRDPAAA
-238 ARRTQIVIVA
+238 ARRARIVIAA
-248 MRAAG
+248 MEDADFINAELAAEMAG
-253 YLTAEEAVSL
+253 Q
-263 SGEDI
+263 DI

-298 DLDVMTTLDRSMQ
+298 DLDVMTTLDRPMQ

-316 AINRILAAQG
+316 AINRVLAAQG
-326 DARQAAQAAMVVMT
+326 EARQAGQAAMVVMT

-378 LAALESGLD
+378 LAALENGLAAGD
-387 ANEVFDDAPLEIN
+387 VFDDAPLSIN
-400 GWSPKNYDGTY
+400 GWSPKNYDGRY
-411 RGTVTAGEALAR
+411 RGAVTAGEAMAH
-423 SLNTVAVQVSEQTGR
+423 SLNTVAVQISEQTGR

-443 MARRLGLSGRMR
+443 MARRLGLSGRLR
-455 AHPSLALGTFEVNLM
+455 AHPSLALGTFEVSLL
-470 QLTAAYAHFANGGRQ
+470 QLTAAYAHFANGGQQ
-485 VVPHIIHGVISAS
+485 VVPHIIQAVISAS
-498 GQTLYDRLSPSPL
+498 GQSLYDRL
-511 QIIAPRHIG
+511 APVALPVVDGRHIG
-520 ALNEMLRATI
+520 LLNNMLRAVMT
-530 SIGTGRAARLEGVE
+530 IGTGRAARLDGIA

-555 RDAWFVGYSGAL
+555 RDAWFIGYSGAL

-579 PMNRVTGGGLPAH
+579 AMARVSGGGLPAE
-592 IFAAFMD
+592 IFAAFMA
-599 EQKELAASVALPGSD
+599 EQKELAASVALPEGA
-614 LPNRGGGI
+614 LPKSGGI
-622 GGLLRRLFGSD
+622 GALLRRLFGD

>member
-1 MSHMPEQGPNDDL
+1 MSEADP
-14 TGFSPRRAPLKKFA
+14 PRRFLPRFA
-28 YWSLIALLWLGLAA
+28 YWGLVGFLWLGLAIGA
-42 GVLVVYY
+42 LIFYY

-64 QPELSIYA
+64 QPELSVYA

-82 RRGGRPMRYEDLPP
+82 RRGGRPMRFDDFPP
-96 HLIEAVIAIEDRRFF
+96 HLVEAVIAIEDRRFF
-111 SHLGLDPRGL
+111 SHFGLDPRGL
-121 LRAMAVNLRQGRLAQ
+121 LRALAVNIRQGRLAQ

-166 AFWLEAHFTKQD
+166 AFWLEAHFSKRD
-178 IIALYLNRVYFGSG
+178 ILALYLNRVYFGSG
-192 AYGVQSAAETYFN
+192 AYGVQAAAETYFS
-205 RPVQNLTQIEAAM
+205 RPVQNLTRVEAAM

-228 YAPTRDPVAA
+228 YAPTRDPAAA
-238 ARRTQIVIVA
+238 ARRARIVIAA
-248 MRAAG
+248 MEDADFINAELAAEMAG
-253 YLTAEEAVSL
+253 Q
-263 SGEDI
+263 DI

-298 DLDVMTTLDRSMQ
+298 DLDVMTTLDRPMQ

-316 AINRILAAQG
+316 AINRVLAAQG
-326 DARQAAQAAMVVMT
+326 EARQAGQAAMVVMT

-378 LAALESGLD
+378 LAALENGLAAGD
-387 ANEVFDDAPLEIN
+387 VFDDAPLSIN
-400 GWSPKNYDGTY
+400 GWSPKNYDGRY
-411 RGTVTAGEALAR
+411 RGAVTAGEAMAH
-423 SLNTVAVQVSEQTGR
+423 SLNTVAVQISEQTGR

-443 MARRLGLSGRMR
+443 MARRLGLSGRLR
-455 AHPSLALGTFEVNLM
+455 AHPSLALGTFEVSLL
-470 QLTAAYAHFANGGRQ
+470 QLTAAYAHFANGGQQ
-485 VVPHIIHGVISAS
+485 VVPHIIQAVISAS
-498 GQTLYDRLSPSPL
+498 GQSLYDRL
-511 QIIAPRHIG
+511 APVALPVVDGRHIG
-520 ALNEMLRATI
+520 LLNNMLRAVMT
-530 SIGTGRAARLEGVE
+530 IGTGRAARLDGIA

-555 RDAWFVGYSGAL
+555 RDAWFIGYSGAL

-579 PMNRVTGGGLPAH
+579 AMARVSGGGLPAE
-592 IFAAFMD
+592 IFAAFMA
-599 EQKELAASVALPGSD
+599 EQKELAASVALPEGA
-614 LPNRGGGI
+614 LPKSGGI
-622 GGLLRRLFGSD
+622 GALLRRLFGD

>member
-1 MSHMPEQGPNDDL
+1 MSEADP
-14 TGFSPRRAPLKKFA
+14 PRRILPRFA
-28 YWSLIALLWLGLAA
+28 YWGLVGFLWLGLAIGA
-42 GVLVVYY
+42 LIFYY

-82 RRGGRPMRYEDLPP
+82 RRGGRPMRFDDFPP
-96 HLIEAVIAIEDRRFF
+96 HLVEAVIAIEDRRFF
-111 SHLGLDPRGL
+111 SHFGLDPRGL
-121 LRAMAVNLRQGRLAQ
+121 LRALAVNMRQGRLAQ

-166 AFWLEAHFTKQD
+166 AFWLEAHFSKQD
-178 IIALYLNRVYFGSG
+178 IMALYLNRVYFGSG
-192 AYGVQSAAETYFN
+192 AYGVQAAAETYFS
-205 RPVQNLTQIEAAM
+205 RPVQNLTRVEAAM

-228 YAPTRDPVAA
+228 YAPTRDPAAA
-238 ARRTQIVIVA
+238 ARRARIVIAA
-248 MRAAG
+248 MQDAGFINAELAAEMAG
-253 YLTAEEAVSL
+253 Q
-263 SGEDI
+263 DI

-298 DLDVMTTLDRSMQ
+298 DLDVMTTLDRPMQ

-316 AINRILAAQG
+316 AINRVLAAQG
-326 DARQAAQAAMVVMT
+326 EARQAGQAAMVVMT

-378 LAALESGLD
+378 LAALENGLAAGD
-387 ANEVFDDAPLEIN
+387 VFDDAPLSIN
-400 GWSPKNYDGTY
+400 GWSPKNYDGRY
-411 RGTVTAGEALAR
+411 RGAVTAGEAMAH
-423 SLNTVAVQVSEQTGR
+423 SLNTVAVQISEQTGR

-443 MARRLGLSGRMR
+443 MARRLGLSGRLR
-455 AHPSLALGTFEVNLM
+455 AHPSLALGTFEVSLL
-470 QLTAAYAHFANGGRQ
+470 QLTAAYAHFANGGQQ
-485 VVPHIIHGVISAS
+485 VVPHIIQAVISAS
-498 GQTLYDRLSPSPL
+498 GQSLYDRL
-511 QIIAPRHIG
+511 APVALPVVDGRHIG
-520 ALNEMLRATI
+520 VLNNMLRAVMT
-530 SIGTGRAARLEGVE
+530 IGTGRAARLDGIA

-555 RDAWFVGYSGAL
+555 RDAWFIGYSGAL

-579 PMNRVTGGGLPAH
+579 AMARVSGGGLPAE
-592 IFAAFMD
+592 IFAAFMA
-599 EQKELAASVALPGSD
+599 EQKELAASVALPEGA
-614 LPNRGGGI
+614 LPKSGGI
-622 GGLLRRLFGSD
+622 GALLRRLFGD

>member
-1 MSHMPEQGPNDDL
+1 MSEADP
-14 TGFSPRRAPLKKFA
+14 PRRFLPRFA
-28 YWSLIALLWLGLAA
+28 YWGLVGFLWLGLAIGA
-42 GVLVVYY
+42 LIFYY

-64 QPELSIYA
+64 QPELSVYA

-82 RRGGRPMRYEDLPP
+82 RRGGRPMRFDDFPP
-96 HLIEAVIAIEDRRFF
+96 HLVEAVIAIEDRRFF
-111 SHLGLDPRGL
+111 SHFGLDPRGL
-121 LRAMAVNLRQGRLAQ
+121 LRALAVNMRQGRLAQ

-166 AFWLEAHFTKQD
+166 ALWLEAHFSKQD
-178 IIALYLNRVYFGSG
+178 ILALYLNRVYFGSG
-192 AYGVQSAAETYFN
+192 AYGVQAAAETYFS
-205 RPVQNLTQIEAAM
+205 RPVQNLTRVEAAM

-228 YAPTRDPVAA
+228 YAPTRDPAAA
-238 ARRTQIVIVA
+238 ARRARIVIAA
-248 MRAAG
+248 MEDADFINAELAAEMAG
-253 YLTAEEAVSL
+253 Q
-263 SGEDI
+263 DI

-298 DLDVMTTLDRSMQ
+298 DLDVMTTLDRPMQ

-316 AINRILAAQG
+316 AINRVLAAQG
-326 DARQAAQAAMVVMT
+326 EARQAGQAAMVVMT

-378 LAALESGLD
+378 LAALENGLAAGD
-387 ANEVFDDAPLEIN
+387 VFDDAPLSIN
-400 GWSPKNYDGTY
+400 GWSPKNYDGRY
-411 RGTVTAGEALAR
+411 RGAVTAGEAMAH
-423 SLNTVAVQVSEQTGR
+423 SLNTVAVQISEQTGR

-443 MARRLGLSGRMR
+443 MARRLGLSGRLR
-455 AHPSLALGTFEVNLM
+455 AHPSLALGTFEVSLL
-470 QLTAAYAHFANGGRQ
+470 QLTAAYAHFANGGQQ
-485 VVPHIIHGVISAS
+485 VVPHIIQAVISAS
-498 GQTLYDRLSPSPL
+498 GQSLYDRL
-511 QIIAPRHIG
+511 APVALPVVDGRHIG
-520 ALNEMLRATI
+520 LLNNMLRAVMT
-530 SIGTGRAARLEGVE
+530 IGTGRAARLDGIA

-555 RDAWFVGYSGAL
+555 RDAWFIGYSGAL

-579 PMNRVTGGGLPAH
+579 AMARVSGGGLPAE
-592 IFAAFMD
+592 IFAAFMA
-599 EQKELAASVALPGSD
+599 EQKELAASVALPEGA
-614 LPNRGGGI
+614 LPKSGGI
-622 GGLLRRLFGSD
+622 GALLRRLFGD

>member
-1 MSHMPEQGPNDDL
+1 MSEADP
-14 TGFSPRRAPLKKFA
+14 PRRFLPRFA
-28 YWSLIALLWLGLAA
+28 YWGLVGFLWLGLAIGA
-42 GVLVVYY
+42 LIFYY

-82 RRGGRPMRYEDLPP
+82 RRGGRPMRFDDFPP
-96 HLIEAVIAIEDRRFF
+96 HLVEAVIAIEDRRFF
-111 SHLGLDPRGL
+111 SHFGLDPRGL
-121 LRAMAVNLRQGRLAQ
+121 LRALAVNMRQGRLAQ

-166 AFWLEAHFTKQD
+166 AFWLEAHFSKKD
-178 IIALYLNRVYFGSG
+178 ILALYLNRVYFGSG
-192 AYGVQSAAETYFN
+192 AYGVQAAAETYFS
-205 RPVQNLTQIEAAM
+205 RPVQNLTRVEAAM

-228 YAPTRDPVAA
+228 YAPTRDPAAA
-238 ARRTQIVIVA
+238 ARRARIVIAA
-248 MRAAG
+248 MQDAGFINAELAAEMAG
-253 YLTAEEAVSL
+253 Q
-263 SGEDI
+263 DI

-298 DLDVMTTLDRSMQ
+298 DLDVMTTLDRPMQ

-316 AINRILAAQG
+316 AINRVLAAQG
-326 DARQAAQAAMVVMT
+326 EARQAGQAAMVVMT

-378 LAALESGLD
+378 LAALENGLAAGD
-387 ANEVFDDAPLEIN
+387 VFDDAPLSIN
-400 GWSPKNYDGTY
+400 GWSPKNYDGRY
-411 RGTVTAGEALAR
+411 RGAVTAGEAMAH
-423 SLNTVAVQVSEQTGR
+423 SLNTVAVQISEQTGR

-443 MARRLGLSGRMR
+443 MARRLGLSGRLR
-455 AHPSLALGTFEVNLM
+455 AHPSLALGTFEVSLL
-470 QLTAAYAHFANGGRQ
+470 QLTAAYAHFANGGQQ
-485 VVPHIIHGVISAS
+485 VVPHIIQAVISAS
-498 GQTLYDRLSPSPL
+498 GQSLYDRL
-511 QIIAPRHIG
+511 APVALPVVDGRHIG
-520 ALNEMLRATI
+520 VLNNMLRAVMT
-530 SIGTGRAARLEGVE
+530 IGTGRAARLDGIA

-555 RDAWFVGYSGAL
+555 RDAWFIGYSGAL

-579 PMNRVTGGGLPAH
+579 AMARVSGGGLPAE
-592 IFAAFMD
+592 IFAAFMA
-599 EQKELAASVALPGSD
+599 EQKELAASVALPEGA
-614 LPNRGGGI
+614 LPKSGGI
-622 GGLLRRLFGSD
+622 GALLRRLFGD

>member
-1 MSHMPEQGPNDDL
+1 MSEADP
-14 TGFSPRRAPLKKFA
+14 PRRFLPRFA
-28 YWSLIALLWLGLAA
+28 YWGLVGFLWLGLAIGA
-42 GVLVVYY
+42 LIFYY

-82 RRGGRPMRYEDLPP
+82 RLGGRPMRFDDFPP
-96 HLIEAVIAIEDRRFF
+96 HLVEAVIAIEDRRFF
-111 SHLGLDPRGL
+111 SHFGLDPRGL
-121 LRAMAVNLRQGRLAQ
+121 LRALAVNIRQGRLAQ

-166 AFWLEAHFTKQD
+166 AFWLEAHFSKQD
-178 IIALYLNRVYFGSG
+178 ILALYLNRVYFGSG
-192 AYGVQSAAETYFN
+192 AYGVQAAAETYFS
-205 RPVQNLTQIEAAM
+205 RPVQNLTRVEAAM

-228 YAPTRDPVAA
+228 YAPTRDPAAA
-238 ARRTQIVIVA
+238 ARRARIVIAA
-248 MRAAG
+248 MEDADFINAELAAEMAG
-253 YLTAEEAVSL
+253 Q
-263 SGEDI
+263 DI

-298 DLDVMTTLDRSMQ
+298 DLDVMTTLDRPMQ

-316 AINRILAAQG
+316 AINRVLAAQG
-326 DARQAAQAAMVVMT
+326 EARQAGQAAMVVMT

-378 LAALESGLD
+378 LAALENGLAAGD
-387 ANEVFDDAPLEIN
+387 VFDDAPLSIN
-400 GWSPKNYDGTY
+400 GWSPKNYDGRY
-411 RGTVTAGEALAR
+411 RGAVTAGEAMAH
-423 SLNTVAVQVSEQTGR
+423 SLNTVAVQISEQTGR

-443 MARRLGLSGRMR
+443 MARRLGLSGRLR
-455 AHPSLALGTFEVNLM
+455 AHPSLALGTFEVSLL
-470 QLTAAYAHFANGGRQ
+470 QLTAAYAHFANGGQQ
-485 VVPHIIHGVISAS
+485 VVPHIIQAVISAS
-498 GQTLYDRLSPSPL
+498 GQSLYDRL
-511 QIIAPRHIG
+511 APVALPVVDGRHIG
-520 ALNEMLRATI
+520 LLNNMLRAVMT
-530 SIGTGRAARLEGVE
+530 IGTGRAARLDGIA

-555 RDAWFVGYSGAL
+555 RDAWFIGYSGAL

-579 PMNRVTGGGLPAH
+579 AMARVSGGGLPAE
-592 IFAAFMD
+592 IFAAFMA
-599 EQKELAASVALPGSD
+599 EQKELAASVALPEGA
-614 LPNRGGGI
+614 LPKSGGI
-622 GGLLRRLFGSD
+622 GALLRRLFGD

>member
-1 MSHMPEQGPNDDL
+1 MSEAEP
-14 TGFSPRRAPLKKFA
+14 PRQFLPRFA
-28 YWSLIALLWLGLAA
+28 YWGLVGFLWLGLAIGA
-42 GVLVVYY
+42 LVFFY

-82 RRGGRPMRYEDLPP
+82 RRGGRPMRFDDFPP
-96 HLIEAVIAIEDRRFF
+96 HLINAVIAVEDRRFF
-111 SHLGLDPRGL
+111 KHFGLDPRGL
-121 LRAMAVNLRQGRLAQ
+121 LRALAVNIRQGRLAQ

-166 AFWLEAHFTKQD
+166 AFWLEVHFSKKD
-178 IIALYLNRVYFGSG
+178 ILALYLNRVYFGSG
-192 AYGVQSAAETYFN
+192 AYGVQAAAETYFS
-205 RPVQNLTQIEAAM
+205 RPVQNLTRVEAAM

-228 YAPTRDPVAA
+228 YAPTRDPAAA
-238 ARRTQIVIVA
+238 ARRARIVIAA
-248 MRAAG
+248 MQDAGFINAELAAEM
-253 YLTAEEAVSL
+253 AEQ
-263 SGEDI
+263 DI

-298 DLDVMTTLDRSMQ
+298 DLDVMTTLDRPMQ

-316 AINRILAAQG
+316 AINRVLAAQG
-326 DARQAAQAAMVVMT
+326 EARQAGQAAMVVMT

-378 LAALESGLD
+378 LAALENGLAAGD
-387 ANEVFDDAPLEIN
+387 VFDDAPLSIN
-400 GWSPKNYDGTY
+400 GWSPKNYDGRY
-411 RGTVTAGEALAR
+411 RGAVTAGEAMAH
-423 SLNTVAVQVSEQTGR
+423 SLNTVAVQISEQTGR

-443 MARRLGLSGRMR
+443 MARRLGLSGRLR
-455 AHPSLALGTFEVNLM
+455 AHPSLALGTFEVSLL
-470 QLTAAYAHFANGGRQ
+470 QLTAAYAHFANGGQQ
-485 VVPHIIHGVISAS
+485 VVPHIIQAVISAS
-498 GQTLYDRLSPSPL
+498 GQSLYDRL
-511 QIIAPRHIG
+511 APVALPVVDGRHIG
-520 ALNEMLRATI
+520 VLNNMLRAVMT
-530 SIGTGRAARLEGVE
+530 IGTGRAARLDGIA

-555 RDAWFVGYSGAL
+555 RDAWFIGYSGAL

-579 PMNRVTGGGLPAH
+579 AMARVSGGGLPAE
-592 IFAAFMD
+592 IFAAFMA
-599 EQKELAASVALPGSD
+599 EQKELAASVALPEGA
-614 LPNRGGGI
+614 LPKSGGI
-622 GGLLRRLFGSD
+622 GALLRRLFGD

>member
-1 MSHMPEQGPNDDL
+1 MSEADP
-14 TGFSPRRAPLKKFA
+14 PRRFLSRFA
-28 YWSLIALLWLGLAA
+28 YWGLVGFLWLGLAIGA
-42 GVLVVYY
+42 LIFYY

-82 RRGGRPMRYEDLPP
+82 RRGGRPMRFDDFPP
-96 HLIEAVIAIEDRRFF
+96 HLVEAVIAIEDRRFF
-111 SHLGLDPRGL
+111 SHFGLDPRGL
-121 LRAMAVNLRQGRLAQ
+121 LRALAVNMRQGRLAQ

-166 AFWLEAHFTKQD
+166 AFWLEAHFSKQD
-178 IIALYLNRVYFGSG
+178 IMALYLNRVYFGSG
-192 AYGVQSAAETYFN
+192 AYGVQAAAETYFS
-205 RPVQNLTQIEAAM
+205 RPVQNLTRVEAAM

-228 YAPTRDPVAA
+228 YAPTRDPAAA
-238 ARRTQIVIVA
+238 ARRARIVIAA
-248 MRAAG
+248 MQDAGFINAELAAEMAG
-253 YLTAEEAVSL
+253 Q
-263 SGEDI
+263 DI

-298 DLDVMTTLDRSMQ
+298 DLDVMTTLDRPMQ

-316 AINRILAAQG
+316 AINRVLAAQG
-326 DARQAAQAAMVVMT
+326 EARQAGQAAMVVMT

-378 LAALESGLD
+378 LAALENGLAAGD
-387 ANEVFDDAPLEIN
+387 VFDDAPLSIN
-400 GWSPKNYDGTY
+400 GWSPKNYDGRY
-411 RGTVTAGEALAR
+411 RGAVTAGEAMAH
-423 SLNTVAVQVSEQTGR
+423 SLNTVAVQISEQTGR

-443 MARRLGLSGRMR
+443 MARRLGLSGRLR
-455 AHPSLALGTFEVNLM
+455 AHPSLALGTFEVSLL
-470 QLTAAYAHFANGGRQ
+470 QLTAAYAHFANGGQQ
-485 VVPHIIHGVISAS
+485 VVPHIIQAVISAS
-498 GQTLYDRLSPSPL
+498 GQSLYDRL
-511 QIIAPRHIG
+511 APVALPVVDGRHIG
-520 ALNEMLRATI
+520 VLNNMLRAVMT
-530 SIGTGRAARLEGVE
+530 IGTGRAARLDGIA

-555 RDAWFVGYSGAL
+555 RDAWFIGYSGAL

-579 PMNRVTGGGLPAH
+579 AMARVSGGGLPAE
-592 IFAAFMD
+592 IFAAFMA
-599 EQKELAASVALPGSD
+599 EQKELAASVALPEGA
-614 LPNRGGGI
+614 LPKSGGI
-622 GGLLRRLFGSD
+622 GALLRRLFGD

>member
-1 MSHMPEQGPNDDL
+1 MSEADP
-14 TGFSPRRAPLKKFA
+14 PRRFLPRFA
-28 YWSLIALLWLGLAA
+28 YWGLVGFLWLGLAIGA
-42 GVLVVYY
+42 LIFYY

-82 RRGGRPMRYEDLPP
+82 RRGGRPMRFDDFPS
-96 HLIEAVIAIEDRRFF
+96 HLVEAVIAIEDRRFF
-111 SHLGLDPRGL
+111 SHFGLDPRGL
-121 LRAMAVNLRQGRLAQ
+121 LRALAVNMRQGRLAQ

-166 AFWLEAHFTKQD
+166 AFWLEAHFSKQD
-178 IIALYLNRVYFGSG
+178 ILALYLNRVYFGSG
-192 AYGVQSAAETYFN
+192 AYGVQAAAETYFS
-205 RPVQNLTQIEAAM
+205 RPVQNLTRVEAAM

-228 YAPTRDPVAA
+228 YAPTRDPAAA
-238 ARRTQIVIVA
+238 ARRARIVIAA
-248 MRAAG
+248 MQDAGFINAELAAEMAG
-253 YLTAEEAVSL
+253 Q
-263 SGEDI
+263 DI

-298 DLDVMTTLDRSMQ
+298 DLDVMTTLDRPMQ

-316 AINRILAAQG
+316 AINRVLAAKG
-326 DARQAAQAAMVVMT
+326 EARQAGQAAMVVMT

-378 LAALESGLD
+378 LAALENGLAAGD
-387 ANEVFDDAPLEIN
+387 VFDDAPLSIN
-400 GWSPKNYDGTY
+400 GWSPKNYDGRY
-411 RGTVTAGEALAR
+411 RGAVTAGEAMAH
-423 SLNTVAVQVSEQTGR
+423 SLNTVAVQISEQTGR

-443 MARRLGLSGRMR
+443 MARRLGLSGRLR
-455 AHPSLALGTFEVNLM
+455 AHPSLALGTFEVSLL
-470 QLTAAYAHFANGGRQ
+470 QLTAAYAHFANGGQQ
-485 VVPHIIHGVISAS
+485 VVPHIIQAVISAS
-498 GQTLYDRLSPSPL
+498 GQSLYDRL
-511 QIIAPRHIG
+511 APVALPVVDGRHIG
-520 ALNEMLRATI
+520 VLNNMLRAVMT
-530 SIGTGRAARLEGVE
+530 IGTGRAARLDGIA

-555 RDAWFVGYSGAL
+555 RDAWFIGYSGAL

-579 PMNRVTGGGLPAH
+579 AMARVSGGGLPAE
-592 IFAAFMD
+592 IFAAFMA
-599 EQKELAASVALPGSD
+599 EQKELAASVALPEVA
-614 LPNRGGGI
+614 LPKSGGI
-622 GGLLRRLFGSD
+622 GALLRRLFGD

>member
-1 MSHMPEQGPNDDL
+1 MSEADP
-14 TGFSPRRAPLKKFA
+14 PRRFLPRFA
-28 YWSLIALLWLGLAA
+28 YWGLVGFLWLGLAIGA
-42 GVLVVYY
+42 LIFYY

-82 RRGGRPMRYEDLPP
+82 RRGGRPMRFDDFPP
-96 HLIEAVIAIEDRRFF
+96 HLVEAVIAIEDRRFF
-111 SHLGLDPRGL
+111 SHFGLDPRGL
-121 LRAMAVNLRQGRLAQ
+121 LRALAVNMRQGRLAQ

-166 AFWLEAHFTKQD
+166 AFWLEAHFSKQD
-178 IIALYLNRVYFGSG
+178 ILALYLNRVYFGSG
-192 AYGVQSAAETYFN
+192 AYGVQAAAETYFS
-205 RPVQNLTQIEAAM
+205 RPVQNLTRVEAAM

-228 YAPTRDPVAA
+228 YAPTRDPAAA
-238 ARRTQIVIVA
+238 ARRARIVIAA
-248 MRAAG
+248 MQDAGFINAELAAEMAG
-253 YLTAEEAVSL
+253 Q
-263 SGEDI
+263 DI

-298 DLDVMTTLDRSMQ
+298 DLDVMTTLDRPMQ

-316 AINRILAAQG
+316 AINRVLAAQG
-326 DARQAAQAAMVVMT
+326 EARQAGQAAMVVMT

-353 YGKSQFNRAVQARR
+353 YGKSQFNRAVQALR

-378 LAALESGLD
+378 LAALENGLAAGD
-387 ANEVFDDAPLEIN
+387 VFDDAPLSIN
-400 GWSPKNYDGTY
+400 GWSPKNYDGRY
-411 RGTVTAGEALAR
+411 RGAVTAGEAMAH
-423 SLNTVAVQVSEQTGR
+423 SLNTVAVQISEQTGR

-443 MARRLGLSGRMR
+443 MARRLGLSGRLR
-455 AHPSLALGTFEVNLM
+455 AHPSLALGTFEVSLL
-470 QLTAAYAHFANGGRQ
+470 QLTAAYAHFANGGQQ
-485 VVPHIIHGVISAS
+485 VVPHIIQAVISSS
-498 GQTLYDRLSPSPL
+498 GQSLYDRL
-511 QIIAPRHIG
+511 APVALPVVDGRHIG
-520 ALNEMLRATI
+520 VLNNMLRAVMT
-530 SIGTGRAARLEGVE
+530 IGTGRAARLDGIA

-555 RDAWFVGYSGAL
+555 RDAWFIGYSGAL

-579 PMNRVTGGGLPAH
+579 AMARVSGGGLPAE
-592 IFAAFMD
+592 IFAAFMA
-599 EQKELAASVALPGSD
+599 EQNELAASVALPEGA
-614 LPNRGGGI
+614 LPKSGGI
-622 GGLLRRLFGSD
+622 GALLRRLFGD